1 MLDALLIGAAA
12 GYAIA
17 VPVGPT
23 AVLILQIGMRDGLRA
38 AGAAGAG
45 AATVDLLYASL
56 AMVAGPALVAAIA
69 PVVTPVRIVAGLVL
83 VFLAIRNLTHARDTG
98 HDRPPARAGRS
109 YATVLVFTL
118 LNPITITY
126 FATLAIGLT
135 ELASDIPAR
144 AAFVVGAALA
154 SLSWQSIL
162 AAVGASL
169 RGRVPERFGI
179 ATTLVGT
186 VIMLGFALRI
196 LTQALR

>member
-1 MLDALLIGAAA
+1 MLDAFLIGAAA

-23 AVLILQIGMRDGLRA
+23 AVLILQIGMRDGLRGA
-38 AGAAGAG
+38 AAAGAG
-45 AATVDLLYASL
+45 AATVDLIYATL
-56 AMVAGPALVAAIA
+56 AMIAGPTLVAAIA
-69 PVVTPVRIVAGLVL
+69 PIVTPARVVAGLVL
-83 VFLAIRNLTHARDTG
+83 VFLAIRNLLHARAASEE
-98 HDRPPARAGRS
+98 RAPAGAGRS

-126 FATLAIGLT
+126 FATLAIGLP
-135 ELASDIPAR
+135 ELAGDPAAR
-144 AAFVVGAALA
+144 LLFVLGAAIA
-154 SLSWQSIL
+154 SLSWQWIL

-179 ATTLVGT
+179 ATTLFGT

-196 LTQALR
+196 LTQALS